1 MVAIGRIGISPAH
14 CVPGAA
20 LQVLLSHSDDVSHTP
35 HFIGPSMSAVT
46 ALIAQ
51 QRAELRRRRAWVL
64 ACRLASLGFA
74 AWYLELII
82 IEGRDDVFY
91 ISINLFAIFT
101 GLSGLVAFNYFDP
114 PLLIRNLHLPDAS
127 LRAASL
133 AALDPLRGEI
143 LPPLLHDLGV
153 PPGPERDA
161 LVASIDADELV
172 RRTAGKLRGDRR
184 RFGRIYLAVYLLL
197 AVGFIALVCTHESVP
212 M

>member
-1 MVAIGRIGISPAH
+1 MTTT
-14 CVPGAA
+14 
-20 LQVLLSHSDDVSHTP
+20 LSHCARID
-35 HFIGPSMSAVT
+35 MST
-46 ALIAQ
+46 APPALEVARLIAA
-51 QRAELRRRRAWVL
+51 QRAELRRRRAWIL
-64 ACRLASLGFA
+64 ACRFASLGFA
-74 AWYLELII
+74 AWYLELLIL
-82 IEGRDDVFY
+82 EGRDAPFY

-114 PLLIRNLHLPDAS
+114 PLLIRNLHLPYAS

>member
-1 MVAIGRIGISPAH
+1 MMSPTPPTEDRAVA
-14 CVPGAA
+14 
-20 LQVLLSHSDDVSHTP
+20 
-35 HFIGPSMSAVT
+35 

-51 QRAELRRRRAWVL
+51 QRAELRHRRAWIL

-74 AWYLELII
+74 AWYLEIII
-82 IEGRDDVFY
+82 IEGRDAVFY

-114 PLLIRNLHLPDAS
+114 PLLLRNLHSPDAA

-184 RFGRIYLAVYLLL
+184 RFGRIYLAVYCLL
-197 AVGFIALVCTHESVP
+197 AVGFITLVCTYEPSPV
-212 M
+212 